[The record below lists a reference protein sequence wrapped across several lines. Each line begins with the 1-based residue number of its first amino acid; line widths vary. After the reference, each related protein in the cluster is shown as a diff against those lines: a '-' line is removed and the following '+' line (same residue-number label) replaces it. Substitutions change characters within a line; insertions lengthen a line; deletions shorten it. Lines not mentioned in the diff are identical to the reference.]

1 MFDKVRIIFQKEL
14 LDNLRDRRTIGSAL
28 FGTLLGPLILLFII
42 ILIGRFVSDARDDE
56 KPLKL
61 PVQGAEYAPSLI
73 QFLQQQNVEIL
84 PPPEDAETLVRNG
97 DLEVMLVIAP
107 DYGEAFSAGRPAT
120 VEIIEDSSR
129 QTASITVNRVT
140 NLLQSYSR
148 QIGALRLVAR
158 GVSPQITQTLE
169 IQSRDVATPQSQVL
183 TFLNTLPYFLMFA
196 LFSGGAGV
204 IIDSTAGERERGSLE
219 PLLIN
224 PVRRRDF
231 VLGKL
236 LAAIPFAAGTIL
248 ISLIAYALIFNVVP
262 LENFIGLRFSIDPL
276 ALLNIFIVCLP
287 MIVLASALQMII
299 ATFAR
304 NFKEAQT
311 YVGFLPLVPALP
323 GLGLAFLPVKA
334 ELWTMLIPTFGQQL
348 LINQFMRGEPVSA
361 LNIIVSTFVTLALAV
376 VLIFVAMRLYERE
389 QIVLGR

>member
-1 MFDKVRIIFQKEL
+1 MFEHIKTVFQKEL
-14 LDNLRDRRTIGSAL
+14 LDNVRDRRTIGSAL
-28 FGTLLGPLILLFII
+28 FGTLLGPMILLFII
-42 ILIGRFVSDARDDE
+42 VLVGRFVNDARDDE

-61 PVQGAEYAPSLI
+61 PVQGAEYAPNLI

-84 PPPEDAETLVRNG
+84 PPAEDAETLVRNG
-97 DLEVMLVIAP
+97 DLEVALVIAP
-107 DYGEAFSAGRPAT
+107 DYGEDFSAGRPAT

-129 QTASITVNRVT
+129 QTASIAVSRVR

-158 GVSPQITQTLE
+158 GVDPRVTQALE
-169 IQSRDVATPQSQVL
+169 VTSRDVATPQSQVL

-236 LAAIPFAAGTIL
+236 LAALPFAAGTIL

-262 LENFIGLRFSIDPL
+262 LENFLGVQLRIDPL

-287 MIVLASALQMII
+287 MMVLASALQMII

-361 LNIIVSTFVTLALAV
+361 ANILISAAVTLALSV
-376 VLIFVAMRLYERE
+376 VLIMLAIRLYERE
-389 QIVLGR
+389 QIILGR

>member
-1 MFDKVRIIFQKEL
+1 MFEHIKTVFFKEL
-14 LDNLRDRRTIGSAL
+14 LDNVRDRRTIGSAL
-28 FGTLLGPLILLFII
+28 FGTLLGPLILLFMIV
-42 ILIGRFVSDARDDE
+42 LVGRFVSDARDDD
-56 KPLKL
+56 KPLQL

-97 DLEVMLVIAP
+97 DLEVVLVISP
-107 DYGEAFSAGRPAT
+107 DYGADFSAGRPAT

-129 QTASITVNRVT
+129 QTASISVSRTR

-158 GVSPQITQTLE
+158 GISPQVTQTLE

-248 ISLIAYALIFNVVP
+248 ISLIAYALIFNLVP
-262 LENFIGLRFSIDPL
+262 LEDIIGLRFSIDPV
-276 ALLNIFIVCLP
+276 ALVNIFIVCLP
-287 MIVLASALQMII
+287 MVVLASALQMII

-361 LNIIVSTFVTLALAV
+361 VNVTVSALITLALAV
-376 VLIFVAMRLYERE
+376 ALIFVAVRLYERE
-389 QIVLGR
+389 QIILGR

>member
-1 MFDKVRIIFQKEL
+1 MLHHIKTVFLKEL
-14 LDNLRDRRTIGSAL
+14 LDNVRDRRTIGSAL
-28 FGTLLGPLILLFII
+28 FGTLLGPLILLFMIV
-42 ILIGRFVSDARDDE
+42 LVGRFVSDARDDD

-84 PPPEDAETLVRNG
+84 PPPDEAETLVRNG
-97 DLEVMLVIAP
+97 DLEVVLVISP
-107 DYGEAFSAGRPAT
+107 DYGEDFSAGRPAT

-129 QTASITVNRVT
+129 QTASISVSRTR

-158 GVSPQITQTLE
+158 GISPQVTQTLE

-248 ISLIAYALIFNVVP
+248 ISLIAYAIIFNLVP
-262 LENFIGLRFSIDPL
+262 LEDIIGLRFSIDPV

-287 MIVLASALQMII
+287 MVVLASALQMII

-348 LINQFMRGEPVSA
+348 LINQFMRGEPVGALNVTVSA
-361 LNIIVSTFVTLALAV
+361 LITLALAV
-376 VLIFVAMRLYERE
+376 ALIFVAVRLYERE
-389 QIVLGR
+389 QIILGR